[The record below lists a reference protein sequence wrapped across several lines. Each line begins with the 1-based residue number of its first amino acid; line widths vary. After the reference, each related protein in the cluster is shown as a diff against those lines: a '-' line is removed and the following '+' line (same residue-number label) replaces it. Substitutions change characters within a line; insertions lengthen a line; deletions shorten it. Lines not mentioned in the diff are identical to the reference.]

1 MKGIGNNSFRTCNG
15 ATLIEVLVTL
25 SILSLGLAGLSAMQ
39 LAALEHLR
47 SVVQA
52 SRAASFAADMA
63 ERLHGGEL
71 DDSETVAW
79 RESVGANL
87 SAGAAA
93 VCIDSTPNDG
103 AAGAPACDGAGTE
116 WVIKIW
122 WDENDDGQAE
132 RRDITVLRP

>member
-1 MKGIGNNSFRTCNG
+1 MGLPGTCAG

-25 SILSLGLAGLSAMQ
+25 SILSLGLTGLSAMQ

-52 SRAASFAADMA
+52 SRAASLAADMA
-63 ERLHGGEL
+63 ERLHGASGGEP

-87 SAGAAA
+87 PAGAAA

-103 AAGAPACDGAGTE
+103 VAGAPACDSAGME
-116 WVIKIW
+116 WVIKVW
-122 WDENDDGQAE
+122 WDEDGDGQAE